1 MKYQIELKVHGRMY
15 ELQSDD
21 LAFTFELCKQV
32 MDDFEIDENNSN
44 ITAISAYLKVC
55 HKLFL
60 KSKSVDE
67 LVQKLEA

>member
-1 MKYQIELKVHGRMY
+1 MY